1 MLLETCCTSFSRE
14 KYVGFAVARGGVC
27 GAGGGGNGLSSNSVC
42 RANGLIY
49 KGYTLKRYSDKKITN
64 SH

>member
-27 GAGGGGNGLSSNSVC
+27 GAGVGGGGQWTFFKF

-49 KGYTLKRYSDKKITN
+49 KGYTLQRYSDKKITN